1 MISKETF
8 VDVMNRLEVL
18 DEKMDNVD
26 VALKELSSDFNG
38 LYIPQVF
45 DIVLD
50 ILSDVFE
57 DKNNWISYFVFDLDL
72 LHSYD
77 HDSVTV
83 GDEPIDLSTWDK
95 VYDFLIGNMNN
106 N

>member
-18 DEKMDNVD
+18 DKKMDNVD

-57 DKNNWISYFVFDLDL
+57 DKNNWIPYFVFDLDW

-83 GDEPIDLSTWDK
+83 GDEPIDLSTWGK

-106 N
+106 D